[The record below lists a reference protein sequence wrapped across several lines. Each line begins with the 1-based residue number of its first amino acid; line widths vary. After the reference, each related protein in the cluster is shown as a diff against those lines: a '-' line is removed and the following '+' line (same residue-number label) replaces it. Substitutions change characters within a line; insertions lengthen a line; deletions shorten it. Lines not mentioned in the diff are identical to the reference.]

1 MIKLNSFQMIL
12 KGILLNTKSIF
23 TTLYGYICIGF
34 VGIFGFITTEWKPFA
49 VLLFL
54 IVVDLIFGILVAL
67 KNKKFILSTLM
78 INTVVKMGVYS
89 TVFLCVGVLEAIIHD
104 VGFIG
109 LKIVALVGGACE
121 LWSVSANMLILKPN
135 MPFLK
140 IFRLQL
146 KGEIESKVGKNVDD
160 ILK

>member
-1 MIKLNSFQMIL
+1 MIL

-34 VGIFGFITTEWKPFA
+34 AGIFGFITTEWKPFA

-67 KNKKFILSTLM
+67 KSKKFILSTLM
-78 INTVVKMGVYS
+78 INTVIKMGVYS

-104 VGFIG
+104 TGFIG
-109 LKIVALVGGACE
+109 LKIVAAVAGACE

>member
-1 MIKLNSFQMIL
+1 MIKISSFIGIVN
-12 KGILLNTKSIF
+12 GILLNAKSVF
-23 TTLYGYICIGF
+23 TTIYGVICLAFAGL
-34 VGIFGFITTEWKPFA
+34 FGFITTEWKPFA

-78 INTVVKMGVYS
+78 LNTVVKMGIYS
-89 TVFLCVGVLEAIIHD
+89 TVFLCVGVLEAVIHD